1 MFSNDKQG
9 GITLTSAKKAKNGVH
24 SKGKNRINDILDA
37 AHELLIN
44 EGYHN
49 FSMRKVAD
57 AAGIKLGNLQYY
69 FPSKSILVS
78 AMLDKAIQVY
88 LDEFDEIR
96 THGDPEEQFQSLI
109 KHVINDLTR
118 RETTSFFP
126 ELWSL
131 CNHEEEMT
139 VHMDQ
144 MYAKYRSTLADII
157 TEMNSALSPKQ
168 AEKLALFISASI
180 EGHTVFIGHN
190 KPWKKEVK
198 NIIKMAFQSFT
209 WLIQNGD
216 IPKR

>member
-1 MFSNDKQG
+1 MTSNN
-9 GITLTSAKKAKNGVH
+9 KAKNGVY

-37 AHELLIN
+37 AHQLLIDA
-44 EGYHN
+44 GYHN

-69 FPSKSILVS
+69 FPSKNVLVS
-78 AMLDKAIQVY
+78 AMLDKTIQVY

-96 THGDPEEQFQSLI
+96 TQGSPVEQFHSLL
-109 KHVINDLTR
+109 KHVISDLTTR
-118 RETTSFFP
+118 QTTQFFP

-131 CNHEEEMT
+131 SNHEEEIT

-144 MYAKYRSTLADII
+144 MYAKYRSTLGDII
-157 TEMNSALSPKQ
+157 TDMNPELSPKQ
-168 AEKLALFISASI
+168 VEKLALFISASV

-190 KPWKKEVK
+190 KPWTKEVD
-198 NIIKMAFQSFT
+198 NIIKMAIQSFS
-209 WLIQNGD
+209 WLIEHGD